1 MPTDRDKPYDVG
13 YGRPPEG
20 KRFRKGESGNP
31 KGRPRGSKNIATL
44 LDEEL
49 SERVPVN
56 ENGKRKTIT
65 MRKAITKQT
74 VRKAASGNEK
84 FIKLVFEL
92 DGLKDARD
100 GSVPSATAPTDDDDR
115 QVIQDLRRQLAAEGG
130 HEDEGSK
137 SS

>member
-31 KGRPRGSKNIATL
+31 KGRPRGSKNMATL

>member
-84 FIKLVFEL
+84 FIKQVFEL

>member
-20 KRFRKGESGNP
+20 RRFRKGESGNP
-31 KGRPRGSKNIATL
+31 KGRPRGSKNMATL

-92 DGLKDARD
+92 DGLKDARE
-100 GSVPSATAPTDDDDR
+100 GSAQSSTAPTDDDDR
-115 QVIQDLRRQLAAEGG
+115 QVIQDLRRQLTAEGG

>member
-56 ENGKRKTIT
+56 ENGKHKTIT

>member
-20 KRFRKGESGNP
+20 RRFRKGESGNP
-31 KGRPRGSKNIATL
+31 KGRPRGSKNMATL

>member
-1 MPTDRDKPYDVG
+1 MPTNRDKPYDVG

-20 KRFRKGESGNP
+20 RRFRKGESGNP
-31 KGRPRGSKNIATL
+31 KGRPRGSKNMATL

-92 DGLKDARD
+92 DGLKDAHD
-100 GSVPSATAPTDDDDR
+100 GSAPSGAAPTDDDDR
-115 QVIQDLRRQLAAEGG
+115 P
-130 HEDEGSK
+130 GSK
-137 SS
+137 TTAGGGARA

>member
-20 KRFRKGESGNP
+20 RRFRKGESGNP
-31 KGRPRGSKNIATL
+31 KGRPRGSKNMATL

-92 DGLKDARD
+92 DGLKDARN

>member
-92 DGLKDARD
+92 DGLKDARN